1 MTVGK
6 SGLLTAG
13 VVGAFALGVMT
24 GPTIRDNWSRTNA
37 PEAAVAAPSIEES
50 APAPVKAE
58 RPVARTKPS
67 SARTHE
73 AVSTKKPSNAIQ
85 RIEVSM
91 WEPELRDRVKAV
103 LNPGS
108 RLEIAAADFDNSEQF
123 VTMAHAARNTQV
135 PFVVLKDRVLNR
147 GESLAEA
154 IREFKPELDAKAEVA
169 RARAEAR
176 SDLEIA
182 G

>member
-1 MTVGK
+1 MTVAK

-13 VVGAFALGVMT
+13 VVAVFALGVMT
-24 GPTIRDNWSRTNA
+24 GPTIRNNWSRADA
-37 PEAAVAAPSIEES
+37 PEAAVAAPPVETS
-50 APAPVKAE
+50 APVPVKAE
-58 RPVARTKPS
+58 RPAARPRS
-67 SARTHE
+67 SSSPAHE
-73 AVSTKKPSNAIQ
+73 AVATKKPSNAVQ

-108 RLEIAAADFDNSEQF
+108 HLEIASADFDSSEQF
-123 VTMAHAARNTQV
+123 VTVAHAARNTNV

-147 GESLAEA
+147 GQSLAEA
-154 IREFKPELDAKAEVA
+154 IREFKPGLDAKAEVT